1 LIVKH
6 KNTKAMKRE
15 NRRKYQKPDI
25 EIIKLDNEISM
36 VMQSLIPPPD
46 PTGKITPEN
55 HNNNPYK
62 IEKA

>member
-36 VMQSLIPPPD
+36 VMQSLVPPPD
-46 PTGKITPEN
+46 PGMGNVQEN
-55 HNNNPYK
+55 NNNNPYK
-62 IEKA
+62 IEKV